1 MSEHPRRILMRFN
14 EMINAAELYDEDD
27 PIRPVLQCLET
38 NDEEVVFMRE
48 LVRRY
53 NAHVESLDLVRV
65 AVAAAKLAP
74 HVDIEE
80 QCEHLVDRLTKGD
93 V

>member
-1 MSEHPRRILMRFN
+1 MSEHPRRILMRFD
-14 EMINAAELYDEDD
+14 EMMNAAELYDEDD

-53 NAHVESLDLVRV
+53 NASTEGG
-65 AVAAAKLAP
+65 
-74 HVDIEE
+74 E
-80 QCEHLVDRLTKGD
+80 G
-93 V
+93 